1 MTQLGT
7 IAVLKGG
14 MSAEREVSLKSGAAV
29 AAALRQRGHDVIEI
43 DIQRHIINQLAEA
56 EFDVAFIALHG
67 RGGEDG
73 TIQGVLEWLDKP
85 YSGSGVM
92 ASAIAMDKWRT
103 KLLWQAAGLPTPA
116 AEMLSPDS
124 DWHKVIEK
132 LNFNAIVKPSREGSS
147 IGMRRVADAE
157 NLASSY
163 AFASEFDAMV
173 LAEQWVTGREFT
185 VGIVGNTALPVIQLK
200 TPHAFYD
207 YNAKYEANDTEYLLP
222 CGLDAEQEQAL
233 QTLCLQAFE
242 LLGCEGWGRIDVMQ
256 DEQGKF
262 WLLEANTSPGMTDHS
277 LVPMAAG
284 AANMAF
290 GELIEKVLLLAMERQ
305 YG

>member
-43 DIQRHIINQLAEA
+43 DIQRHMISQLAEA

-116 AEMLSPDS
+116 AEILTPNS
-124 DWHKVIEK
+124 DWQAVIEK

-147 IGMRRVADAE
+147 IGMRRVADSE
-157 NLASSY
+157 SLAASF

-256 DEQGKF
+256 DEQERF

-277 LVPMAAG
+277 LVPMAAR
-284 AANMAF
+284 AAQMEF
-290 GELIEKVLLLAMERQ
+290 GELIEQVLTLALERQ